1 MVQSQHSILIFHGSS
16 SLESQKT
23 TNKFIESIKNQS
35 KLSFSVCYLK
45 ESSPTLSDALTNA
58 LNEGKTEITC
68 FPLFL
73 LPGSHVLKDIPKIVE
88 DFKHEHPECNIKL
101 LPCLAEKA
109 SFVDYTIKVLENN
122 K

>member
-1 MVQSQHSILIFHGSS
+1 MVQFQHSILIFHGSS

-23 TNKFIESIKNQS
+23 INKFIESIKSQS

-109 SFVDYTIKVLENN
+109 SFVDYIIKVLENN